1 MSLPLER
8 NVPSPTVLAC
18 LMRNAAR
25 TCYFTGIT
33 PRACRAMLFIVHS
46 TSHTSCF
53 STTARRTLCC
63 VTGPHNLA
71 WAAPDNTAVE
81 GYGTKSGLFWQM
93 AHGNTSKEKSCPE
106 DKTAQGLQRGQH
118 LYQVWKAVSR
128 GLQSPMCCLLQDVS
142 LRVIWVSL

>member
-8 NVPSPTVLAC
+8 NVPSPIVLAC
-18 LMRNAAR
+18 LMRNPAH

-33 PRACRAMLFIVHS
+33 SRACRVVLFIVHS

-53 STTARRTLCC
+53 STTARQTPYC

-71 WAAPDNTAVE
+71 WAAPDNIAME

-93 AHGNTSKEKSCPE
+93 ANVNVSEKLS
-106 DKTAQGLQRGQH
+106 
-118 LYQVWKAVSR
+118 
-128 GLQSPMCCLLQDVS
+128 
-142 LRVIWVSL
+142 